1 MKIVTPVVIIPEPGE
16 GLFNLASKIH
26 VAIRSGQIGAEM
38 VFLKL
43 PVDPKYPDES
53 GKLIEVTDTSSVEA
67 IRDSIG
73 KQTVRWGF

>member
-16 GLFNLASKIH
+16 GLLKLASKIY
-26 VAIRSGQIGAEM
+26 ASIETGEIGAEM

-53 GKLIEVTDTSSVEA
+53 GKMIEVTDTSSIEN

-73 KQTVRWGF
+73 KQTVRWSF